1 MKATGRNRRVLIP
14 LLCLTAAVLLSGC
27 GTRIYESVAV
37 PQAVTEED
45 SPAPEE
51 GQAASD
57 SGKPEKT
64 KDGTEGH
71 EEPADTD
78 ICVYICGAV
87 KKPGVYVMPEGS
99 RIFQLLEK
107 AGGLSADADP
117 VFLNQAEL
125 LTDGEQVTVYTREET
140 AEIPQP
146 ARTSGDVPAAAGNS
160 GSPDTRININ
170 TADAETLQQLNGIG
184 ASRAQDIISYR
195 ETNGGF
201 GAIEDIMK
209 VSGIKNA
216 LFEKIKDD
224 ITVG

>member
-1 MKATGRNRRVLIP
+1 MKETGRNRSVLIP
-14 LLCLTAAVLLSGC
+14 LLCLMAAVLLSGC

-37 PQAVTEED
+37 PQAVEEED
-45 SPAPEE
+45 SPAPAE

-57 SGKPEKT
+57 SGKHEKT
-64 KDGTEGH
+64 QDGAEGQ

-146 ARTSGDVPAAAGNS
+146 AKASGEAPAAAGNS
-160 GSPDTRININ
+160 GSHDARININ

-184 ASRAQDIISYR
+184 ASRAQDIIAYR